1 MPSPR
6 ATSTPATT
14 GADST
19 LRDTT
24 PWRFPKFKIRRRGDF
39 PPPPAPSP
47 SHEAHSPRRAS
58 MPAFPVSQEEHLC
71 RWRSRH
77 DVLLRTWA
85 RAWGL
90 VLYSH
95 HPHPP
100 GHSLAPTL
108 LSRLLLSSLLSSAS
122 QLSPRA
128 RYAHRGRARSHYVAH
143 ALRPRA
149 RYAHPGP
156 PSAPSPPLHAHR
168 FRLRTR
174 YSHDKRG
181 PVLLFTYHHEELLYL
196 VSAYRLVLHY

>member
-1 MPSPR
+1 VPPPR

-14 GADST
+14 GVDST
-19 LRDTT
+19 LRGTT
-24 PWRFPKFKIRRRGDF
+24 PWRFSKFKIRRRGDF
-39 PPPPAPSP
+39 PLP
-47 SHEAHSPRRAS
+47 HLRRTKHSSRRAR

-71 RWRSRH
+71 RWCSRH

-122 QLSPRA
+122 QLS
-128 RYAHRGRARSHYVAH
+128 
-143 ALRPRA
+143 PRA

>member
-14 GADST
+14 GVDST

-24 PWRFPKFKIRRRGDF
+24 PWRFPKFKVQRRGDF
-39 PPPPAPSP
+39 PLPPAPSP

-71 RWRSRH
+71 RWCSRH

-108 LSRLLLSSLLSSAS
+108 FSRLLLSSLLSSAS

-128 RYAHRGRARSHYVAH
+128 RYAH
-143 ALRPRA
+143 
-149 RYAHPGP
+149 PGP

-168 FRLRTR
+168 VPLRTR

-181 PVLLFTYHHEELLYL
+181 PSLLFTYYHEELLYL
-196 VSAYRLVLHY
+196 VSAYRLVLHQQSERETCL